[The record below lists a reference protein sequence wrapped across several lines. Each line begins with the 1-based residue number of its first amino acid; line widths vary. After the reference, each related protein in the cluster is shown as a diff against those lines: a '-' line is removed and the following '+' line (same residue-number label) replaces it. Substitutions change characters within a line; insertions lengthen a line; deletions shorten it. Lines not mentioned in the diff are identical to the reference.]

1 MAPKIT
7 ATNDVQE
14 IHVALSAVWEAMDG
28 SSLKGVMYETVTGG
42 LVPREF
48 TAVTINK

>member
-1 MAPKIT
+1 MRPSTAQRHDRILSMAPKIT

-28 SSLKGVMYETVTGG
+28 SSLKGVM
-42 LVPREF
+42 
-48 TAVTINK
+48 